1 MKILAAKGWPCRCT
15 LMRTIFL
22 ALTFLLIGKTF
33 CAQTDDWLQRVQK
46 EVQAQRLDSA
56 LDIVERRLAVVPDD
70 YEARGW
76 RGRLLA
82 WKGHWADGER
92 EYRLV
97 LEKYPDDFDILI
109 GLSDVL
115 LWQQK
120 YPEALQA
127 LEHAKALAPSN
138 PEVLSR
144 MARVLT
150 IVGRTGEAQLEYQNL
165 LQFDP
170 QNKEARAV
178 LLQNAKHE
186 LRLGNDTDFFNF
198 TNDAETKTVSL
209 SSHWSHQW
217 SSAFAVSTYQRFGQ
231 NAVKIQGAGAFH
243 VAGQTW
249 VSAGAGVANRQTI
262 VPTSEAFFEL
272 GHGFHFDNRWVQ
284 GLESSLQQH
293 WFWYQG
299 AHVLTLS
306 TNQIV
311 YLPKGWMWTMD
322 VTGARSSLTET
333 VSGWEPSGWSKLG
346 FPLFHRLSGNVLYVV
361 GNENFSQID
370 QLEQFSAHTYGG
382 GLHYQFADRQ
392 DVQGYVARQERS
404 QGLTDTTLGISY
416 GIRF

>member
-1 MKILAAKGWPCRCT
+1 MRSIFLVLT
-15 LMRTIFL
+15 LMSVATPFY
-22 ALTFLLIGKTF
+22 
-33 CAQTDDWLQRVQK
+33 AQTDDWQQRVQA
-46 EVQAQRLDSA
+46 EVQAQHLDSA
-56 LDIVERRLAVVPDD
+56 LDIVEKRLAAVPDD

-76 RGRLLA
+76 HGRLLA
-82 WKGHWADGER
+82 WKGRWTDGER

-97 LEKYPDDFDILI
+97 LEKYPDDVDILI

-115 LWQQK
+115 LWQQR
-120 YPEALQA
+120 YPEAFQA
-127 LEHAKALAPSN
+127 LKHAKTIAPSN

-144 MARVLT
+144 MARILT
-150 IVGRTGEAQLEYQNL
+150 ILGRPDEAQLEYQNL

-178 LLQNAKHE
+178 LLENAKQE
-186 LRLGNDTDFFNF
+186 LRVGNDTDFFNF
-198 TNDAETKTVSL
+198 TNDAETQTVSL
-209 SSHWSHQW
+209 TSRWNHLW
-217 SSAFAVSTYQRFGQ
+217 SSAFAVNTYQRFGQ
-231 NAVKIQGAGAFH
+231 NAVKIQGAGTFH
-243 VAGQTW
+243 VRGQTW
-249 VSAGAGVANRQTI
+249 VSAGAGVGNHQTI

-272 GHGFHFDNRWVQ
+272 GHAFHFDNRWVQ

-346 FPLFHRLSGNVLYVV
+346 FPLFHRLSGNVLYGV